1 MNVDPSFA
9 NVMYT
14 VLPVTLANVLHM
26 FIVKKKL
33 FSGLNA
39 PIDRGISW
47 RQERILGNH
56 KTWRGLVVIVLGT
69 CLFTLAH
76 ATLEHFAP
84 QLTAYNLIDY
94 SQTSWWQVGLWWGG
108 GYALA
113 ELPNSFVKRR
123 MSVAAG
129 QGHRGLLGA
138 ILVFVDQA
146 DSAVGVALASLFGL
160 GLNLESSLWM
170 AAYCTVLHL
179 AINFILGFSK
189 VRTRSV

>member
-1 MNVDPSFA
+1 MNADPLFA

-26 FIVKKKL
+26 FVVKRKL
-33 FSGLNA
+33 LSGLSA
-39 PIDRGISW
+39 PIDRGLSW

-76 ATLEHFAP
+76 AILEDFAP

-94 SQTSWWQVGLWWGG
+94 SKTSWWQVGLWWGG

-123 MSVAAG
+123 MVLLLGKAAAG
-129 QGHRGLLGA
+129 Y
-138 ILVFVDQA
+138 LV
-146 DSAVGVALASLFGL
+146 
-160 GLNLESSLWM
+160 
-170 AAYCTVLHL
+170 
-179 AINFILGFSK
+179 
-189 VRTRSV
+189 

>member
-26 FIVKKKL
+26 FVVKKKL
-33 FSGLNA
+33 LSSLNA

-47 RQERILGNH
+47 RQERIFGNH

-76 ATLEHFAP
+76 AILEHFAP

-129 QGHRGLLGA
+129 QGRSGLLGA
-138 ILVFVDQA
+138 VLVFVDQA

-160 GLNLESSLWM
+160 GLNSASSLWM
-170 AAYCTVLHL
+170 AAYCTILHL
-179 AINFILGFSK
+179 AVNFTLGFSN
-189 VRTRSV
+189 VRTRSI